1 MIYRVK
7 SLPYILVA
15 FFASLFFFVS
25 FLHHAHAITYVNSD
39 INADTTW
46 TLAGSPYIIEKT
58 IIVLDDATLTIEP
71 GVAIK
76 FKLKEPL
83 SSIYVFGK
91 IIAQGTNDMPIYFT
105 SFYDDIVAPEVDDEE
120 FCDEEYDEQGN
131 VISKTNCI
139 YLDFYDPQP
148 RDWGGLFFIS
158 SVGSTLENTHFSYG
172 KNFFTV
178 QESDINIFK
187 NIEISHGEQGMVLFN
202 HSSVNFENVVLRNIS
217 SNGITLFNNSFL
229 NFDKFIFEEVNRN
242 PVIVF
247 NESSFSG
254 YGLDMG
260 PGITSSN
267 RDYVVAFNGSNLV
280 LKDSIFRDCDLGSC
294 INIFD
299 GNSYE
304 GEASLLDIDKTIF
317 EGGSE
322 TAITIFGSL
331 PLKAKI
337 TNSVFGDF
345 PLYAIN
351 NFSTD
356 FIVDARKNFWG
367 DASGPRHATSNPT
380 GLGEKISGLVDFE
393 PWCKNPECT
402 FRNPVIFIPGTTGS
416 FLYKDYDD
424 KKEIWPDLPR
434 MLLPGADSYL
444 NDLAL
449 EVDGTENSERPIKPN
464 DIIRKL
470 SGVDVFGSMIEDLE
484 AEGYVE
490 GVDLFVFAYDWRK
503 SVADSAVKLKEKIDE
518 ILANSDS
525 DKVDLLNH
533 SMGGLIAK
541 KYIADNGG
549 GKVDQLFF
557 FGTPHLGAPKG
568 FKALMYGDSMGF
580 DVLFNSIN
588 ILSPSRVKFISQNMP
603 GVYELMPSEKYF
615 DRYTH
620 YVVDARDKENT
631 KKLNFTETKDLML
644 EFGRNSLMFP
654 FAKDLHDTLDDLDL
668 SGVETHNFIGCG
680 TKTIGQITLTKKR
693 SWKSGFLKKV
703 DDYEIAYINGD
714 QTVPLYSASETPLA
728 NKYFVKNITHGTL
741 PSSLGLRQNVLA
753 ILNGNILPNSADILA
768 SSDECKVSG
777 KVVSTHSPVE
787 LHIYDEA
794 GNHTGMNTDGE
805 IEYGIAGV
813 EYDSIEDVNY
823 AFLPDGINFK
833 IVIKATDTGG
843 YTFNIEDQNADDV
856 VEQIHN
862 WTLVPLDTL
871 SAKGEIFVGPD
882 YTEENYEIKM
892 DQDGDGET
900 DKVYSESFDG
910 TSDAEEATTPKVET
924 PSPAPSSSG
933 GGGFPFPFPQKENI
947 PQVATQDKLDLP
959 VISNINNS
967 NIEDNPN
974 NSSLKIYT
982 KKVSGAGKVAGVAI
996 ENPDEGDV
1004 AEFVS
1009 SKDTEPN
1016 KQSQNKNFTI
1026 IIILFGSLVCIL
1038 LAKFIIKR

>member
-1 MIYRVK
+1 MRKTIYRFGFIVFILSGIFFLP
-7 SLPYILVA
+7 SLV
-15 FFASLFFFVS
+15 FASTT
-25 FLHHAHAITYVNSD
+25 IDTD
-39 INADTTW
+39 IEVDTTW
-46 TLAGSPYIIEKT
+46 TISGSPYIVERSIT
-58 IIVLDDATLTIEP
+58 VLDEATLHIES
-71 GVAIK
+71 GVEVK
-76 FKLKEPL
+76 FKNKNN
-83 SSIYVFGK
+83 SVYVFGK
-91 IIAQGTNDMPIYFT
+91 MFAQGTAEAPIIFT
-105 SFYDDIVAPEVDDEE
+105 SFADDTYSNTDDDEYC
-120 FCDEEYDEQGN
+120 FFEEYDEEGN
-131 VISKTNCI
+131 GIGEEICE
-139 YLDFYDPQP
+139 YYDFYDPY
-148 RDWGGLFFIS
+148 RGDWGGIYFID
-158 SVGSTLENTHFSYG
+158 SVDSVLDFVNIRYVGNAITLQNTKATLKNINVFENTDGLVMFTDSSAELDG
-172 KNFFTV
+172 ATFDGIDSDVITLFNDSFLNIKNVNIKNIDKDPITV
-178 QESDINIFK
+178 FNNSALFGEDLVIEENIF
-187 NIEISHGEQGMVLFN
+187 SLA
-202 HSSVNFENVVLRNIS
+202 RAY
-217 SNGITLFNNSFL
+217 ITLFNNSSL
-229 NFDKFIFEEVNRN
+229 SLKNSNFT
-242 PVIVF
+242 
-247 NESSFSG
+247 G
-254 YGLDMG
+254 C
-260 PGITSSN
+260 PGDACIT
-267 RDYVVAFNGSNLV
+267 F
-280 LKDSIFRDCDLGSC
+280 
-294 INIFD
+294 FD
-299 GNSYE
+299 G
-304 GEASLLDIDKTIF
+304 
-317 EGGSE
+317 SE
-322 TAITIFGSL
+322 YLENPSILSIE
-331 PLKAKI
+331 
-337 TNSVFGDF
+337 NSVFDGGAGSAFLSFGDSVIN
-345 PLYAIN
+345 AQIHNSVIN
-351 NFSTD
+351 NFLKYGIESYAQNFT
-356 FIVDARKNFWG
+356 IDASKNFWG
-367 DASGPRHATSNPT
+367 DPSGPFHADLNPT
-380 GLGEKISGLVDFE
+380 GLGPKIYGKAVFD

-449 EVDGTENSERPIKPN
+449 EVDGTENPERPIKPN

-518 ILANSDS
+518 VLANSDS

-580 DVLFNSIN
+580 EKFGVNLLN
-588 ILSPSRVKFISQNMP
+588 PSRVKFISQNMP

-615 DRYTH
+615 DKYTH
-620 YVVDARDKENT
+620 YVIDARDKENI
-631 KKLNFTETKDLML
+631 KKLNFSETKDLML
-644 EFGRNSLMFP
+644 EFGRNPLMFP

-668 SGVETHNFIGCG
+668 SGIETHNFIGCG

-728 NKYFVKNITHGTL
+728 SKYFVKNITHGTL

-753 ILNGNILPNSADILA
+753 ILNGNILPNSADILS

-794 GNHTGMNTDGE
+794 GNHTGINSDGE

-813 EYDSIEDVNY
+813 EFDSIEDVNY

-843 YTFNIEDQNADDV
+843 YTFNIEDQNANDV

-862 WTLVPLDTL
+862 WTLVPLQTL
-871 SAKGEIFVGPD
+871 DAQGEIFVGPD
-882 YTEENYEIKM
+882 YSEENYEIKM

-924 PSPAPSSSG
+924 LSPAPSSSG

-959 VISNINNS
+959 VILNTNNL

-974 NSSLKIYT
+974 NSSLKTYT
-982 KKVSGAGKVAGVAI
+982 KKVSGAGKVAGAST
-996 ENPDEGDV
+996 EN
-1004 AEFVS
+1004 
-1009 SKDTEPN
+1009 KDLDSIVDPISNTEKELT
-1016 KQSQNKNFTI
+1016 KQTEKKNYTI
-1026 IIILFGSLVCIL
+1026 IFVIFGSIICLV